1 VAISLR
7 YTLLSLWRRRRT
19 ALASAAGIALLV
31 FVLAA
36 SRMLAAGLSSTML
49 RAGRT
54 DRALVLQLDAWAEAG
69 SRVRGTIAELV
80 AGAPGVKRD
89 GAGIPRVASETAV
102 AVSLSRAGDRASY
115 STVQVRGV
123 TPESYAL
130 RPYVRV
136 VEGRAPKPGT
146 TEAIVGSGIAG
157 RYAGLALGE
166 RFELQKS
173 RSFVIVGRFDA
184 EQTAY
189 ESEVWADLEA
199 VRSAMNWHGFLS
211 SITAELESER
221 AFPELKRTLE
231 ADKRNGIA
239 VTRERDYYEKISQGM
254 AKMIGGIGDLVGFVF
269 SFGAAL
275 GAAITMYAAVSERR
289 RELGVLRA
297 LGFRRRALL
306 LGILIE
312 SAVLALAGGTFGAL
326 AAWLTRFLR
335 FSTMNYAT
343 GELVSFPFLPSI
355 SILATAMASGLVVGV
370 LGGIFPAWRAAR
382 VDPVAA
388 MRD

>member
-1 VAISLR
+1 MGISLR
-7 YTLLSLWRRRRT
+7 YSLLSLWHRRRT
-19 ALASAAGIALLV
+19 ALASAAGIGLLV

-49 RAGRT
+49 RAGRA
-54 DRALVLQLDAWAEAG
+54 DRALVLQRDAWIESG
-69 SRVRGTIAELV
+69 SRIRGTTSELL

-102 AVSLSRAGDRASY
+102 AVSLSRAGRRAEY

-123 TPESYAL
+123 TEASYAL
-130 RPYVRV
+130 RPYLRI
-136 VEGRAPKPGT
+136 VEGRAAKPGT
-146 TEAIVGSGIAG
+146 IEAVVGSGIAG
-157 RYAGLALGE
+157 RYEGLGLGE

-173 RSFVIVGRFDA
+173 RAFVIVGRFEAD
-184 EQTAY
+184 QTAY

-199 VRSAMNWHGFLS
+199 VRSAMGWQGYLS
-211 SITAELESER
+211 SVTAELESEGV
-221 AFPELKRTLE
+221 FPELKRTLE
-231 ADKRNGIA
+231 ADPKAGLS
-239 VTRERDYYEKISQGM
+239 VTRERDYYEKISEGM
-254 AKMIGGIGDLVGFVF
+254 TKMIGGLGDLVGFVF

-297 LGFRRRALL
+297 LGFPRRAIL
-306 LGILIE
+306 LGIVLE
-312 SAVLALAGGTFGAL
+312 SAVLGLAGGGVGAL

-335 FSTMNYAT
+335 FSTLNYAT
-343 GELVSFPFLPSI
+343 GELVSCPFLPSVP
-355 SILATAMASGLVVGV
+355 ILATALACGLAVSV

-382 VDPVAA
+382 IDPVSA
-388 MRD
+388 MRT